1 MRVLLVRHGEAAQ
14 MSPDGERPLTAA
26 GRDEVARL
34 ADWCGSNGVAPD
46 EIRHSGLR
54 RAQET
59 AEILAARLT
68 PKRGVRQV
76 RGLAPDD
83 DPAAIAAELVRE
95 TDTVLVVTHMP
106 LVGRLAALLAGRRST
121 IPFST
126 GQIASFDRDGAG
138 FRLVQTWSPGEAGD
152 A

>member
-1 MRVLLVRHGEAAQ
+1 MRVHLVRHGEAAQ
-14 MSPDGERPLTAA
+14 TSPDGERALTSA

-34 ADWCGSNGVAPD
+34 ADWCAGNGVAPE

-59 AEILAARLT
+59 AEILASRLS
-68 PKRGVRQV
+68 PQRGARQV
-76 RGLAPDD
+76 RGLTPDD
-83 DPAAIAAELVRE
+83 DPAAIGAELAHE
-95 TDTVLVVTHMP
+95 TDTIFVVTHMP
-106 LVGRLAALLAGRRST
+106 LVGRLAALLSGRRST

-126 GQIASFDRDGAG
+126 GQIACFDRDGAG